1 MTEVEREYKRLKAL
15 FADMD
20 EKQQAAWDG
29 VCMEAAELKA

>member
-29 VCMEAAELKA
+29 VCM